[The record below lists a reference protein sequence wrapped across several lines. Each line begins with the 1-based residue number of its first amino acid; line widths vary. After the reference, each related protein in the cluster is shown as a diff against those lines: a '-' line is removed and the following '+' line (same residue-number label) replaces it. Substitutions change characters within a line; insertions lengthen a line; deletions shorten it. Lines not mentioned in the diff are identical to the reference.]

1 MIAGLTTEARI
12 CGLKAW
18 IVRALKMQT
27 SISGRDCRQVESGG
41 AGEGRNSLSVDE
53 LT

>member
-1 MIAGLTTEARI
+1 MIAGLTTEDRI

-27 SISGRDCRQVESGG
+27 SIGG
-41 AGEGRNSLSVDE
+41 MPDPANRHNRSDGHDLIDFTRFV
-53 LT
+53 T